1 MATNYQFIGSDPVGL
16 HAKPLTMLVNEA
28 SRFDSDIKLI
38 YEAKSASL
46 KSIMGVMALGIPT
59 KAKLEIVAEGQ
70 DEVEAVDHLKEELVK
85 LHITD

>member
-1 MATNYQFIGSDPVGL
+1 MATNYQFIVSDPVGL

-46 KSIMGVMALGIPT
+46 KIFCLGMDM
-59 KAKLEIVAEGQ
+59 KYLQ
-70 DEVEAVDHLKEELVK
+70 
-85 LHITD
+85 

>member
-1 MATNYQFIGSDPVGL
+1 MATSYQFVVSDPVGL

-59 KAKLEIVAEGQ
+59 KAKLEIIAEGQ
-70 DEVEAVDHLKEELVK
+70 DEVDAINHLKDELIK